1 MKYRKLGRSG
11 LKVSEIAL
19 GSWLTFG
26 DKVSSD
32 VGDDCI
38 QTALDSGVNF
48 IDSAEI
54 YAKGKAESFIGN
66 FLSKQTYDRDD
77 LVISS
82 KVFWP
87 MSENINRW
95 GLSRKNILRSIKGTL
110 ERLKTEYI
118 DIYFMHRYDYSTPL
132 KETIETLDQLIHDG
146 KIRYWGTSVWTAAQL
161 ERAHAIA
168 KEYGYQPP
176 VVEQPLYNML
186 FRHIELEI
194 MPTAHR
200 LGMGFTVFSPL
211 AGGILTGKY
220 NNGIPDGSRATW
232 AEWVKE
238 NITDESIQKVKKIT
252 EIAQSLDLKISQLAL
267 AWILRRKEISAAII
281 GATSP
286 AHVKENLHASE
297 VQLSSATINE
307 IEEILQNEP
316 KWPSTYQPNLY
327 HQEKMRY

>member
-26 DKVSSD
+26 DKVSND
-32 VGDDCI
+32 TGEECI
-38 QTALDSGVNF
+38 QTALESGVNF

-66 FLSKQTYDRDD
+66 FLSKHTYDRDD

-110 ERLKTEYI
+110 NRLQTDYV

-132 KETIETLDQLIHDG
+132 KETIETLDQLIRDG
-146 KIRYWGTSVWTAAQL
+146 KIRYWGTSAWTAAQL

-168 KEYGYQPP
+168 KEYGYHPP

-194 MPTAHR
+194 MPTAHH

-220 NNGIPDGSRATW
+220 NNGIPEGSRATW

-286 AHVKENLHASE
+286 THVKENLKASKVE
-297 VQLSSATINE
+297 LSSTTLAK

-327 HQEKMRY
+327 HQEEMR